1 MKAFICVMATG
12 SLVAAAREMNSSVS
26 ALSRQLSMLERDL
39 DMQLFTREKKRLIPT
54 DRAKA
59 FLPEIEKFIGSYEDI
74 PEIIREI
81 KRLPSRR
88 LRIGAM
94 YRVANCIVEPAIARY
109 MKMNAVS
116 DFVIDIQPRRYL
128 ERGLLE
134 KTIDFGFGSIPASHK
149 NVVTKSI
156 CQVPAVVIVHPT
168 HELADRS
175 SVELKELAN
184 EEFIMMPPNTLLGQ
198 SVSKMLDNEGIEV
211 NSRLQVS
218 QTSSCYNL
226 VANGYGVSISD
237 AMIPSFALD
246 SVKIVSL
253 RPEYLFEIGMLYVED
268 GQEIEE
274 ISALLDVIRDEA
286 MSYMQTIP
294 LPKL

>member
-1 MKAFICVMATG
+1 
-12 SLVAAAREMNSSVS
+12 
-26 ALSRQLSMLERDL
+26 
-39 DMQLFTREKKRLIPT
+39 
-54 DRAKA
+54 
-59 FLPEIEKFIGSYEDI
+59 
-74 PEIIREI
+74 
-81 KRLPSRR
+81 
-88 LRIGAM
+88 
-94 YRVANCIVEPAIARY
+94 
-109 MKMNAVS
+109 
-116 DFVIDIQPRRYL
+116 
-128 ERGLLE
+128 
-134 KTIDFGFGSIPASHK
+134 
-149 NVVTKSI
+149 
-156 CQVPAVVIVHPT
+156 VIVHPT